1 MADGDE
7 VVVLLVGDQSNYH
20 HDLQGADMDAFLN
33 GTLCVL
39 WLNRAFRDV
48 MTLIL
53 DTRLLQFKLCFE
65 SATELLNLKQTELYT
80 STKPNNGKMFVFIAN
95 LMKWFTKNRI
105 GI

>member
-1 MADGDE
+1 MDTLMYNTWRWLLADGDE

-48 MTLIL
+48 LTLIL

-65 SATELLNLKQTELYT
+65 SATELLNLKQTELEMIL
-80 STKPNNGKMFVFIAN
+80 STLNSC
-95 LMKWFTKNRI
+95 
-105 GI
+105 